1 MGKSQEGDRRGDKRK
16 DRWEDRELDRERE
29 KEKKTLREA
38 RQMGRGNRHRVIH
51 SRAWGKRRKAQGR

>member
-1 MGKSQEGDRRGDKRK
+1 MGRQRAGQ
-16 DRWEDRELDRERE
+16 ERE

-51 SRAWGKRRKAQGR
+51 SRAWRKRRKAKGR